1 MKNNI
6 IFIIVCFFFQIY
18 SATFPILTEKESVLI
33 KIQDLEMIVKTQQTQ
48 LDDLRAVITRQQR
61 ALDRLQSFAE
71 RRAPSTQ
78 A

>member
-1 MKNNI
+1 MKFGKK
-6 IFIIVCFFFQIY
+6 IFVYSFFN
-18 SATFPILTEKESVLI
+18 L

>member
-6 IFIIVCFFFQIY
+6 IFIIVCFFFQMHG
-18 SATFPILTEKESVLI
+18 ATVSVLTDKQ
-33 KIQDLEMIVKTQQTQ
+33 KIDDLEMIVKAQQNQ
-48 LDDLRAVITRQQR
+48 LDDLRAVIARQQK

-71 RRAPSTQ
+71 RRAPSAQ